1 MTIKT
6 YVCLMVNR
14 EFHVREALM
23 NEEYIWNGWK
33 ILSAWYNLPVKFCG
47 PSPGNLLGRVYRC
60 ALERNFK

>member
-47 PSPGNLLGRVYRC
+47 PSPGNLRGRVYRC